1 MAACRPG
8 VKQASSEAVLQTQ
21 PTRLVP
27 RSEVPPLGPDANAL
41 LDRLATGFTVEEAGE
56 VKVVE
61 RTTNH
66 DVKAIEYVLKDKFA
80 ADPELA
86 KVGGWAGAL

>member
-1 MAACRPG
+1 M
-8 VKQASSEAVLQTQ
+8 
-21 PTRLVP
+21 
-27 RSEVPPLGPDANAL
+27 PPLGPAANAL

-56 VKVVE
+56 VKAVE

-86 KVGGWAGAL
+86 KVRRSLAFFSPSEGRLRL